1 MSGPESKTETVAQV
15 EPQPDQQAGQKTENQ
30 PQSQPQPQVNDA
42 ASTSTPPQSE
52 SKPEASDPVAELTAK
67 LAAAEAK
74 VKENYDSFLRAKADM
89 ENMRRRAQE
98 DVAKAHKFG
107 IENFAENLLP
117 VFDSLYAALADQTGD
132 TAKLR
137 EGVELTLRQLK
148 SAFEKGKLIEIDPA
162 GQKFD
167 PHRHQAISMQAS
179 DSVAPNHV
187 ITVLQKGWMISDR
200 ILRPALVV
208 VAQGA

>member
-1 MSGPESKTETVAQV
+1 MSGHESKTETVTAAEQQT
-15 EPQPDQQAGQKTENQ
+15 EPKTENQ
-30 PQSQPQPQVNDA
+30 AQPQDAVPASQPQ
-42 ASTSTPPQSE
+42 SE
-52 SKPEASDPVAELTAK
+52 AKSEPLDPVADLTAK

-74 VKENYDSFLRAKADM
+74 ANENYDSFLRAKADM

-148 SAFEKGKLIEIDPA
+148 SAFEKGKLVEIDPV

-167 PHRHQAISMQAS
+167 PHRHQAISMQPS

-187 ITVLQKGWMISDR
+187 ITVLQKGWMITDR
-200 ILRPALVV
+200 VLRPALVV
-208 VAQGA
+208 VAQAA